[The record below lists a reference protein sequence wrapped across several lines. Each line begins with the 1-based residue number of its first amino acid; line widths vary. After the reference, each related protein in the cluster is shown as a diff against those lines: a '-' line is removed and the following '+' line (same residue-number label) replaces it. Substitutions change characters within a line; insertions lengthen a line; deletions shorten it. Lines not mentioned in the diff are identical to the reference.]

1 MIEKILCAD
10 PKKKYA
16 VCLDGENACPPED
29 CGGIWG
35 YYELL
40 EAVNNPNHEEHQEM
54 LDWLGG
60 QFDPGRF
67 DLQKI
72 NAKLRG
78 LGNLARGYADG
89 NTPILLRNI
98 SLFAT
103 SKSR

>member
-1 MIEKILCAD
+1 MRFAWMERTPVRRKTA
-10 PKKKYA
+10 A
-16 VCLDGENACPPED
+16 ASG
-29 CGGIWG
+29 G

-78 LGNLARGYADG
+78 LGNLARGLCG
-89 NTPILLRNI
+89 R
-98 SLFAT
+98 
-103 SKSR
+103 

>member
-1 MIEKILCAD
+1 MT
-10 PKKKYA
+10 PKRSMRFA
-16 VCLDGENACPPED
+16 WMERNACPPED

-40 EAVNNPNHEEHQEM
+40 EAVNNPKHEEHQEM

-78 LGNLARGYADG
+78 VE
-89 NTPILLRNI
+89 I
-98 SLFAT
+98 
-103 SKSR
+103 